1 MKHRPR
7 TFAALLACAPAL
19 YATRA
24 SAQDAGAPDASASDD
39 AAIPAHARDALD
51 ASADGATTDA
61 TASSEPQTQS
71 ANVAH
76 QGADAA
82 TLAQPTQSS
91 EPSAVTPVEQ
101 SPRPRSRAQA
111 RPRPSAPRRDVEAE
125 PEQGTTVIGSLART
139 LEQTPGSVT
148 LVRNEDLR
156 AQRPTHAGE
165 ALRNVPGLHI
175 VPEDGLGMRLNISV
189 RGLDPNRSRKILIL
203 EDGIPVSLNP
213 YGSPELYYTP
223 PIERMDR
230 IEVVRGSGQILYG
243 PQTVGGVIN
252 YISAEPPRTLFAL
265 ANVRGGDQGYFVAHA
280 AGGLTQGAIGAR
292 LDVLHRRFN
301 GPRLPGAEVT
311 NVTARL
317 RARFS
322 PRSTLNA
329 KFDFY
334 DERSSATYV
343 GPTASQFAV
352 NPAFNPAIH
361 DRFLVRRYAISLWHD
376 WNLGGGFRLR
386 TTAYGYETHRAWRR
400 QNFERADSM
409 ADYERICDAMARCG
423 PRGSTQ
429 IQPDNDGG
437 SLFFRR
443 DASIRDRHFLVG
455 GIEPRLTFNWTRGA
469 VFSGELVA
477 VVRAHYEAANEQL
490 LLTSTPTG
498 EYGEPLDA
506 EVRNGYAFSAA
517 AQHRFSFWRRLH
529 VTPGVRV
536 ETFLSDRRITRVPSA
551 TMPTQ
556 GADANV
562 IGNAFSWALIP
573 GLGVTFDATRQ
584 LTAYAGFH
592 RGYSPPRTKDSV
604 SNNGLNL
611 QLDPELSWNFEL
623 GGRVRLNRWLDVD
636 AAAFWIEFDNQIIPP
651 SESGGAVSAG
661 GFNTGHSRH
670 VGVEASVQFDVAP
683 LVLPS
688 TVKLPLSLSYTWLP
702 VADLIGGLWN
712 GNRVPYAPE
721 HMLSAQLRFVHSS
734 GILVQV
740 NSNLVSRQFTDRDNT
755 VAQSR
760 NALIGEVPTYVT
772 LDARL
777 AYAWRQTGLTFAVA
791 GRNLTDQVYVASR
804 APQGIQAAGYRQV
817 FAELEWRWPRM

>member
-1 MKHRPR
+1 M
-7 TFAALLACAPAL
+7 T
-19 YATRA
+19 
-24 SAQDAGAPDASASDD
+24 ASD
-39 AAIPAHARDALD
+39 
-51 ASADGATTDA
+51 T
-61 TASSEPQTQS
+61 
-71 ANVAH
+71 
-76 QGADAA
+76 
-82 TLAQPTQSS
+82 
-91 EPSAVTPVEQ
+91 VE
-101 SPRPRSRAQA
+101 
-111 RPRPSAPRRDVEAE
+111 E

-156 AQRPTHAGE
+156 AQRPQHAGE

-203 EDGIPVSLNP
+203 EDGVPVSLNP

-223 PIERMDR
+223 PIERIDR

-252 YISAEPPRTLFAL
+252 YVSAEPPRSMLAL
-265 ANVRGGDQGYFVAHA
+265 ANVRAGDLGYFIAHA
-280 AGGLTQGAIGAR
+280 AGGVTQGSVGAR
-292 LDVLHRRFN
+292 VDVLHRRFN

-311 NVTARL
+311 NVALRL

-334 DERSSATYV
+334 DERSGSTYV
-343 GPTASQFAV
+343 GPTTAQFAA
-352 NPAFNPAIH
+352 NPAFNPAIN
-361 DRFLVRRYAISLWHD
+361 DRFVVRRYALSLWHD
-376 WNLGGGFRLR
+376 WTLGGGFRLR
-386 TTAYGYETHRAWRR
+386 TTAYGYQTNRAWRR

-429 IQPDNDGG
+429 IQPDNEGG

-443 DASIRDRHFLVG
+443 DAAIRDRQFLVG
-455 GIEPRLTFNWTRGA
+455 GIEPRLTFNWSRGQ

-477 VVRAHYEAANEQL
+477 VVRAHYETTDEQL
-490 LLTSTPTG
+490 LLTQTPTAENG
-498 EYGEPLDA
+498 EAIDA
-506 EVRNGYAFSAA
+506 ETRSGYAFSAA
-517 AQHRFSFWRRLH
+517 VQHRFSFWRRLH

-536 ETFLSDRRITRVPSA
+536 ETFLSDRRITRVPSM
-551 TMPTQ
+551 TMPTM
-556 GADANV
+556 GSNANV
-562 IGNAFSWALIP
+562 LGSTFSWAVIP
-573 GLGVTFDATRQ
+573 GLGVSFDATRNVS
-584 LTAYAGFH
+584 AYAGFH
-592 RGYSPPRTKDSV
+592 RGYSPPRTKDAV
-604 SNNGLNL
+604 STSGLNL

-623 GGRVRLNRWLDVD
+623 GGRLRLNRWLDVD
-636 AAAFWIEFDNQIIPP
+636 LAAFWIEFDNQIIPP

-670 VGVEASVQFDVAP
+670 VGFESAVQFDLAP

-702 VADLIGGLWN
+702 VADLVGGLWG
-712 GNRVPYAPE
+712 GNRVPYAPQ
-721 HMLSAQLRFVHSS
+721 HMLSAQLRFAHTS
-734 GILVQV
+734 GILAQV
-740 NSNLVSRQFTDRDNT
+740 NTNVVSAQFTDKDNT
-755 VAQSR
+755 VAGSR
-760 NALIGEVPTYVT
+760 NGLIGEVPLYVT

-777 AYAWRQTGLTFAVA
+777 AYSWRATGLTFAVA
-791 GRNLTDQVYVASR
+791 GRNLTDQVYIASR
-804 APQGIQAAGYRQV
+804 APQGIQPAGYRQV
-817 FAELEWRWPRM
+817 FAEIEWRWPRM